1 MQTIHRHVE
10 SAACGKT
17 AITHR
22 VMIALGLHTR
32 SLKNASVHIRCIH
45 NARTQFL
52 RKNSAMHGGSLVCSR
67 GSCRA
72 GAAHPGA
79 APQRKLR
86 GARRIGWDVV
96 LADVLPQQ
104 TPFLVCGTAD
114 VEAM

>member
-32 SLKNASVHIRCIH
+32 SLKRASVHIRCIH
-45 NARTQFL
+45 NPE
-52 RKNSAMHGGSLVCSR
+52 KNSAMHGGLLVCSR

-86 GARRIGWDVV
+86 GARRIGWDGV

-114 VEAM
+114 VEVM

>member
-10 SAACGKT
+10 FNAFGKID
-17 AITHR
+17 ITHR

-32 SLKNASVHIRCIH
+32 SFRKKARVHVRYIH

-52 RKNSAMHGGSLVCSR
+52 RKNSAMHGCSFVCSR

-86 GARRIGWDVV
+86 GARRIGWDGV

-104 TPFLVCGTAD
+104 TPFLVCG
-114 VEAM
+114 

>member
-1 MQTIHRHVE
+1 MQLLIFENSMLNYINYFVTKNLFPKI
-10 SAACGKT
+10 KT
-17 AITHR
+17 VRTH
-22 VMIALGLHTR
+22 
-32 SLKNASVHIRCIH
+32 
-45 NARTQFL
+45 FL
-52 RKNSAMHGGSLVCSR
+52 RKSSAMHGGSLVCSR

-86 GARRIGWDVV
+86 GARRIGWDGV

-114 VEAM
+114 VEVM

>member
-1 MQTIHRHVE
+1 M
-10 SAACGKT
+10 
-17 AITHR
+17 
-22 VMIALGLHTR
+22 
-32 SLKNASVHIRCIH
+32 HIRYLH

-52 RKNSAMHGGSLVCSR
+52 RKNSAMHGGLLVCSR

-86 GARRIGWDVV
+86 GARRIGWDGV

-114 VEAM
+114 VEVM